1 MIQYGLELHEWKT
14 AQTAADEMLAEAHG
28 DKCIALAHFEAGIVL
43 LNEGRDKHKDELF
56 TRAHDEFT
64 KALTSFSNFPEA
76 CLADGKALAQLKQD
90 AAAKVEFEKYVQ
102 MKPVG
107 EPERQRALR
116 YISEPELARARMAPP
131 FAIDTLDG
139 QHISMDDLA
148 GKVVLI
154 DFWATWCGPCRE
166 EMPSIQALY
175 DEFSHEPDFVV
186 LAVSEDSAGRG
197 AVDSYVHGNAF
208 RFDVLLDPQ
217 NLVGDAYDVSGI
229 PETFIIDRTGRIVA
243 HHVGPYD
250 WSKAEMRQALREL
263 IDVKE
268 KETAKAG

>member
-1 MIQYGLELHEWKT
+1 
-14 AQTAADEMLAEAHG
+14 
-28 DKCIALAHFEAGIVL
+28 
-43 LNEGRDKHKDELF
+43 
-56 TRAHDEFT
+56 
-64 KALTSFSNFPEA
+64 
-76 CLADGKALAQLKQD
+76 
-90 AAAKVEFEKYVQ
+90 
-102 MKPVG
+102 
-107 EPERQRALR
+107 
-116 YISEPELARARMAPP
+116 
-131 FAIDTLDG
+131 
-139 QHISMDDLA
+139 
-148 GKVVLI
+148 
-154 DFWATWCGPCRE
+154 
-166 EMPSIQALY
+166 
-175 DEFSHEPDFVV
+175 
-186 LAVSEDSAGRG
+186 VSEDSAGRG